1 MNGTPTTDRL
11 AILKDAELV
20 DVAVD
25 CLTVE
30 PQINCRTRID
40 PHRVK
45 LLRRAILSGSD
56 IGEIVIAEV
65 EGTLSLIDGFHRY
78 YAMVDIDDARRLGA
92 LRLRGSYSLRE
103 AQWIAY
109 ALHWKAE
116 KPLSS
121 RERKE
126 GFKAFVRA
134 KGHLKGKPKRGR
146 SARYKSYRE
155 IGAELGYSHT
165 TIYNWMNDLFPRIA
179 SAMGREA
186 EATDKPVVCREERA
200 LRQRLAAITQHAD
213 QITSLARGGE
223 PLMEAAKQKLQDA
236 LEKLGEALPENAI
249 RKLGY
254 DWD

>member
-1 MNGTPTTDRL
+1 MNGTPTTDRE
-11 AILKDAELV
+11 AILMDAELV

-30 PQINCRTRID
+30 TQINCRTRID

-78 YAMVDIDDARRLGA
+78 YAMVDIDDARRVDA
-92 LRLRGSYSLRE
+92 LRLRGSFTLHE
-103 AQWIAY
+103 ARWIAF

-126 GFKAFVRA
+126 GFKAFIKAR
-134 KGHLKGKPKRGR
+134 GHLKGKPKRGR
-146 SARYKSYRE
+146 AAPYKSYRE
-155 IGAELGYSHT
+155 IGAELGYSHQ

-179 SAMGREA
+179 NAMGREA
-186 EATDKPVVCREERA
+186 EATENPIVCREERA
-200 LRQRLAAITQHAD
+200 LRQRLAEITQHAN
-213 QITSLARGGE
+213 QITSLARGGDS
-223 PLMEAAKQKLQDA
+223 LMEAAR
-236 LEKLGEALPENAI
+236 EKLSEALNNLSPSLPEHAV
-249 RKLGY
+249 KPFDY
-254 DWD
+254 DF